1 MKFGKLAAVAVFTA
15 ASAGF
20 SAPVFSAP
28 VNVDILIAPPAP
40 RHEVVPVDRAGHT
53 WAPGYW
59 DYRHNRYHWVAGHW
73 VRERPGYYYNAPQW
87 VQRGDRWTLTQG
99 RWERGHRQREGG
111 WYFPDGTPGRLVDR
125 DRDGI
130 PNRYDRDRDNDGIR
144 DSRDRDRDGDG
155 VRNSR
160 DSRPDNPRRY

>member
-1 MKFGKLAAVAVFTA
+1 MMKIGKLAAVAVFTA

-20 SAPVFSAP
+20 SAPVLSAP

-40 RHEVVPVDRAGHT
+40 RYEVVPVARPGYV

-59 DYRHNRYHWVAGHW
+59 DYRYNRYDWVSGRW
-73 VRERPGYYYNAPQW
+73 VRERPGYYYTSPQW

-99 RWERGHRQREGG
+99 SWQRGHRDHRA
-111 WYFPDGTPGRLVDR
+111 YGRGDR
-125 DRDGI
+125 DHDGV
-130 PNRYDRDRDNDGIR
+130 PNQY
-144 DSRDRDRDGDG
+144 DRDRDGDG

>member
-40 RHEVVPVDRAGHT
+40 RYEVVPVDRPGYT

-59 DYRHNRYHWVAGHW
+59 NYRHNRYQWVAGHW

-99 RWERGHRQREGG
+99 RWERGYRQ
-111 WYFPDGTPGRLVDR
+111 PRLVF
-125 DRDGI
+125 
-130 PNRYDRDRDNDGIR
+130 
-144 DSRDRDRDGDG
+144 
-155 VRNSR
+155 
-160 DSRPDNPRRY
+160 PRRHARPA